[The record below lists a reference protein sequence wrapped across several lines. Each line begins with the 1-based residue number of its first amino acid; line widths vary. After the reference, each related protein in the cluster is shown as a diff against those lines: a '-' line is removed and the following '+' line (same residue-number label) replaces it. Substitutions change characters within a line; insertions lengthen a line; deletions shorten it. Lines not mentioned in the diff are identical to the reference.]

1 MVFFAPVALAVEPLD
16 QDLEVVLFR
25 PQAALPRCCTGH
37 SGKPEA
43 LPTALGLL
51 PEKQVAS
58 THWGPSCKTS
68 YTAGETLKEI
78 CTSSWCLASPSPQR
92 LGESSGHRL
101 IRSRKVLSRKA
112 ACCVRL
118 LWVTECG
125 TRISYD
131 PGPPASLSLSVSTQ
145 NSKH

>member
-16 QDLEVVLFR
+16 QDLEVVLFK

-68 YTAGETLKEI
+68 YPAGETLKEI

-101 IRSRKVLSRKA
+101 VRPRMVLSRKA
-112 ACCVRL
+112 ACCARL

-131 PGPPASLSLSVSTQ
+131 LGPPALLSLSVSTQ